1 MLVSAFAFKQ
11 AQAGVIGPSDKLT
24 DDERIEL
31 LRGLVSE
38 YATMKVPLARSKKPL
53 EFFVEGTFNKDY
65 WESTFKQFGP
75 AARAGQQI
83 QITKVTFEGDKLLFD
98 INGGLTSGQHW
109 YDHIQTGMGGI
120 QQQTVDTGGGYGA
133 QPTLGTYLLVIFR
146 KPMENL
152 NSADVKKMLAP
163 IMDFDQRSPTQL
175 YSETLSPEM
184 KKAIADKHVTVG
196 MTRDQVKMALGQ
208 RDSNYRQTTKD
219 GVETEDWIYGKPPGK
234 ITFVTFAGSKV
245 IAVKETYAGDVAPRE
260 DTPR

>member
-1 MLVSAFAFKQ
+1 LLFSTL

-31 LRGLVSE
+31 LRGLMSE

-53 EFFVEGTFNKDY
+53 EFFVDGTFNKQY
-65 WESTFKQFGP
+65 WEDAFKALGP

-83 QITKVTFEGDKLLFD
+83 QITKVTFQGNRLLFD

-109 YDHIQTGMGGI
+109 YDHIQTGVGGV
-120 QQQTVDTGGGYGA
+120 QPQTQVDNGGGYGV
-133 QPTLGTYLLVIFR
+133 QPTLGTYLLVIWR
-146 KPMENL
+146 KPMEAL
-152 NSADVKKMLAP
+152 TSSDVKKMLAP

-184 KKAIADKHVTVG
+184 KKAIADKHITVG

-208 RDSNYRQTTKD
+208 RDTNYRQTTKD

-245 IAVKETYAGDVAPRE
+245 IAVKETYAGDVSPRDQAPR
-260 DTPR
+260 